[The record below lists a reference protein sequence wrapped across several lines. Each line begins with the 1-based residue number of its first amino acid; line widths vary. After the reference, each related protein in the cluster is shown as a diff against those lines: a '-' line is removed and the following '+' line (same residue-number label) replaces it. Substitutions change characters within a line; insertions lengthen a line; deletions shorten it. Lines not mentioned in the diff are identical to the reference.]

1 MPSRLLDMREC
12 ADPAF
17 RDIHAGMRALDLAR
31 QPAWFRPLLERS
43 RRLRA
48 MTGFDH
54 WSRAWEYPWAVIE
67 AGLVP
72 AAGPGAGDPPGAAAP
87 PVRPTRLRVL
97 DVGGGGSPFGPWL
110 AARGHEVHVADPSL
124 DQGRDFAWD
133 PGRSVYRNA
142 RSAAKRAAFA
152 LLGIRSLW
160 GLPGGA
166 RNGGDPSGSAGRG
179 TTGTLRYHAFGAQ
192 ALRFPDAQFDRVF
205 CLSVIEH
212 IPHDL
217 WPACVREFE
226 RVLRAGGRLVITMD
240 METHEADARLPMR
253 LVEASTLRLMGDP
266 RYPVPL
272 DPGEAQRRH
281 PGNWYETMGLVWEK

>member
-1 MPSRLLDMREC
+1 MREC
-12 ADPAF
+12 ADPSS
-17 RDIHAGMRALDLAR
+17 RDIYAGMRALDLAR
-31 QPAWFRPLLERS
+31 QPAWFRPLLVRS
-43 RRLRA
+43 RRLQG

-67 AGLVP
+67 AGLAP
-72 AAGPGAGDPPGAAAP
+72 AAAG
-87 PVRPTRLRVL
+87 RLRLL

-110 AARGHEVHVADPSL
+110 ATRGHEVHVADPSL

-133 PGRSVYRNA
+133 PKRGVYRNA
-142 RSAAKRAAFA
+142 RTVAKRAVFA
-152 LLGIRSLW
+152 LLGVRSLW

-166 RNGGDPSGSAGRG
+166 ADDGS
-179 TTGTLRYHAFGAQ
+179 LHYHAFGAQ
-192 ALRFPDAQFDRVF
+192 ALGFPDAHFDRVF

-226 RVLRAGGRLVITMD
+226 RVLRPGGRLVMTMD

-253 LVEASTLRLMGDP
+253 LVEACSLRLLGDA
-266 RYPVPL
+266 RYPAPI
-272 DPGEAQRRH
+272 DPAEAQRRH
-281 PGNWYETMGLVWEK
+281 PGNWYETMGLAWEK